1 MAYAPMILA
10 AVGTVVSVA
19 SAQEQ
24 AKQAQQAAE
33 YNAALA
39 KRNAEIANQNA
50 AAARRQAVADSEAQ
64 RRSAEKQLGAMR
76 AGYAASGIQMEGT
89 PLDVLSSSVQQAEM
103 DTLNTIYKGELRA
116 LSYENDATGHSLTAQ
131 LEKSKGE
138 AAGTQGMYNSASAL
152 LSGAAKTLSLYPG
165 SGGG

>member
-1 MAYAPMILA
+1 MSYVQMAMAV
-10 AVGTVVSVA
+10 VGTVAAVS
-19 SAQEQ
+19 SAQQQ
-24 AKQAQQAAE
+24 AKQAQQAAD
-33 YNAALA
+33 YNSALN

-64 RRSAEKQLGAMR
+64 RRSAEKQLGSMR

-116 LSYENDATGHSLTAQ
+116 NSYQNEASGLSLTSQ
-131 LEKSKGE
+131 LDESSGKS
-138 AAGTQGMYNSASAL
+138 ARTQGMYSAGSSI
-152 LSGAAKTLSLYPG
+152 LSGAEKAYSIYANN
-165 SGGG
+165 

>member
-1 MAYAPMILA
+1 MAYAPMIIA
-10 AVGTVVSVA
+10 AVGTAASIA
-19 SAQEQ
+19 SAQQQ

-39 KRNAEIANQNA
+39 KRNSEIASQNA

-76 AGYAASGIQMEGT
+76 SGYAASGIQMEGT
-89 PLDVLSSSVQQAEM
+89 PLDVLSASVQQSEL

-116 LSYENDATGHSLTAQ
+116 LSYENEAGGLSLTSQ
-131 LEKSKGE
+131 LDESSGKS
-138 AAGTQGMYNSASAL
+138 ARTQGMYSAGSSL
-152 LSGAAKTLSLYPG
+152 LSGAEKAYSIYANN
-165 SGGG
+165 